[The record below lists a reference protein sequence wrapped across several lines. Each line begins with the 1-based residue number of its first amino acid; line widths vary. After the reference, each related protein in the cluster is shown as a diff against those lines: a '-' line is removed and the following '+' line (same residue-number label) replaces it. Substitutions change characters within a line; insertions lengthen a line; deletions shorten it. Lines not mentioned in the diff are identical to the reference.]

1 MDATMMNTQLT
12 IDGLMDRAEQYFGD
26 VEVVSQMPDKSL
38 RRDTYADIGERSRRL
53 AKGLQERGL
62 EPGECVA
69 TLMWNHYAHLETY
82 FGAPMAGGIYHTLN
96 IRLSPDD
103 LTYIVDNA
111 EDRYLIVDDVL
122 LPLLQKFVDR
132 IEVDEIFVVRM
143 TDEPLPDGFT
153 DYEELL
159 ADEVGDWQPPE
170 LDENQGAGLCYTSG
184 TTGKPKGVV
193 YDHRSLVLHSLG
205 SAMAD
210 TLAVTSNDTVLPVVP
225 MFHANAWGLPF
236 TCTMTG
242 AKQVFP
248 GPHLDGESL
257 LDLYDREEVTMTA
270 GVPTIWLDIV
280 QQLEKNPDGWEIH
293 DGMRMV
299 VGGAAPPRSLIEK
312 FDEFDM
318 EVVHAWGMTETT
330 PLGTVSTLRPAHQD
344 LSYDQKL
351 DIRAKQGAAVP
362 LFDLRAVDEEGNEVP
377 WDGETAGEL
386 QVRGPWVADSYVSG
400 RDADKWDEDNWFS
413 TGDVVTIDEHGYIK
427 ITDRLKDVIKSGG
440 EWISS
445 QELENTLMAHPD
457 VAEAAVFAVP
467 HPKWSERPMAAVVLK
482 EGRTV
487 DDDELN
493 EMLLEKYPKF
503 WLPEEYVEMEEIP
516 RTSTGKFQKSDLRS
530 QFSDW
535 KPGEAIEEG

>member
-1 MDATMMNTQLT
+1 MDATMMNSQLT
-12 IDGLMDRAEQYFGD
+12 IDGLMDRAEQYFGE

-38 RRDTYADIGERSRRL
+38 RRDTYADIGRRARRL

-62 EPGECVA
+62 EQGECVA

-111 EDRYLIVDDVL
+111 EDRYLIVDDIL

-132 IEVDEIFVVRM
+132 IDVDEIFVVRM

-153 DYEELL
+153 DYEDLL
-159 ADEVGDWQPPE
+159 ADEVGDWQPPQ
-170 LDENQGAGLCYTSG
+170 LDEDQGAGLCYTSG

-257 LDLYDREEVTMTA
+257 LDLYDKEEVTMTA

-280 QQLEKNPDGWEIH
+280 QQLEKNPDGWEIQ

-299 VGGAAPPRSLIEK
+299 VGGAAAPKSMIEK

-318 EVVHAWGMTETT
+318 EVVHAWGMTELT

-344 LSYDQKL
+344 LSYDEQL
-351 DIRAKQGAAVP
+351 EIRAKQGAAVP
-362 LFDLRAVDEEGNEVP
+362 LVEIRAVDEEGEEVP
-377 WDGETAGEL
+377 WDGETVGEL

-413 TGDVVTIDEHGYIK
+413 TGDVVHIDEHGYIK

-467 HPKWSERPMAAVVLK
+467 HPKWSERPMAAVVFK

-487 DDDELN
+487 DDAEFN
-493 EMLLEKYPKF
+493 ERLLEKYPKF

-516 RTSTGKFQKSDLRS
+516 RTSTGKFQKSDLRE

-535 KPGEAIEEG
+535 KPGEAVE